1 MHQKKGAVNDDR
13 IHRPRSGKRNNAKV
27 QMFRLHE
34 RQVFGLSALPTSQT
48 FAEISKIPT
57 ADVVQKSEYS
67 RLEKSFNELKQ
78 EAKGYLNRIYGIRTD
93 VAMEIFDDID
103 KILKTQERYL
113 YCNSSLVYV
122 YELIGEL
129 KKKYI

>member
-1 MHQKKGAVNDDR
+1 MTEYIDREAVKEIMQKYRCSDCTNDKSLDCPLCQL
-13 IHRPRSGKRNNAKV
+13 HRP
-27 QMFRLHE
+27 
-34 RQVFGLSALPTSQT
+34 

-57 ADVVQKSEYS
+57 ADAVQKSEYS

-122 YELIGEL
+122 YELIEEL

>member
-1 MHQKKGAVNDDR
+1 MAEYIDREFVKEIMQKYRCLDCTNEKSLDCPLCQL
-13 IHRPRSGKRNNAKV
+13 HRP
-27 QMFRLHE
+27 
-34 RQVFGLSALPTSQT
+34 

-57 ADVVQKSEYS
+57 ADVVQKSEYK

-78 EAKGYLNRIYGIRTD
+78 ETKGYLNRIYGIRAD

-103 KILKTQERYL
+103 KILKTQEKYL
-113 YCNSSLVYV
+113 YCNPSLTYV
-122 YELIGEL
+122 YELIEEL